1 MFEAFWAWNIM
12 KHARFDL
19 WTGSD
24 FNDQP
29 HLPLLHRW
37 SLPLAKILPTSP
49 SSPNVQLELIRRFGL
64 AVWKSGNSW
73 FYELTNLNCIKT
85 LKNRL
90 LMPVTHSFSNSC
102 IHSFIDT
109 FISFH
114 DIHVIHAIHAIHSFI
129 HVHSFI
135 HSFIHWFMFICKQ
148 LIRLPPSRRLQVH
161 SLRTSNWRV
170 SLREDLGSHHVFF
183 FDELTAMFILME
195 RGKDKNVRVAFH
207 TLIRIFWSR

>member
-90 LMPVTHSFSNSC
+90 LMPVIHSFSNSC

-129 HVHSFI
+129 HWSINQINQPTNQSINSINHSI
-135 HSFIHWFMFICKQ
+135 YPIYPILSDPIYLSIYLSIYISIYLSVCLSIYQSYPIPSHPSNKSIY
-148 LIRLPPSRRLQVH
+148 LIYLIQNL
-161 SLRTSNWRV
+161 
-170 SLREDLGSHHVFF
+170 
-183 FDELTAMFILME
+183 ILL
-195 RGKDKNVRVAFH
+195 KDK
-207 TLIRIFWSR
+207 S

>member
-129 HVHSFI
+129 DQSTKSINQPTNQSIQLTTQSILSILSYPILSIYLSFFLSIYLSIYLSVCLSINHTPSHPI
-135 HSFIHWFMFICKQ
+135 H
-148 LIRLPPSRRLQVH
+148 LINLSISSISSR
-161 SLRTSNWRV
+161 
-170 SLREDLGSHHVFF
+170 
-183 FDELTAMFILME
+183 ILYYW
-195 RGKDKNVRVAFH
+195 KTNHK
-207 TLIRIFWSR
+207 I

>member
-90 LMPVTHSFSNSC
+90 LMPVIHSFSNSC

-114 DIHVIHAIHAIHSFI
+114 DIHVIHAIHAIHAI
-129 HVHSFI
+129 HSFI
-135 HSFIHWFMFICKQ
+135 HSFIDQSTKSINQPTNQSIQ
-148 LIRLPPSRRLQVH
+148 LTTQSILSILSYPILSIYLSIFLSFFLSIYLSIYLSVCLSVYLSIIPHPIPS
-161 SLRTSNWRV
+161 
-170 SLREDLGSHHVFF
+170 
-183 FDELTAMFILME
+183 I
-195 RGKDKNVRVAFH
+195 
-207 TLIRIFWSR
+207 